1 VKLMSKQTD
10 SNIAQQVSA
19 AAEEQ
24 VRSRAYELYEQQGR
38 ADGHDLQD
46 WLQAE
51 SEITSNK
58 REAVAA

>member
-1 VKLMSKQTD
+1 MKLMSKQTD
-10 SNIAQQVSA
+10 SNIAQQLSR

-24 VRSRAYELYEQQGR
+24 VRSRAYELYEQRGR

-58 REAVAA
+58 QEAVAA

>member
-1 VKLMSKQTD
+1 MKLMSKQTD

-24 VRSRAYELYEQQGR
+24 VRSRAFELYEQRGR

-58 REAVAA
+58 REAGAA

>member
-1 VKLMSKQTD
+1 MKLMSKQTD

-24 VRSRAYELYEQQGR
+24 VRSRAFELYEQRGR

-58 REAVAA
+58 REELAA

>member
-1 VKLMSKQTD
+1 MKLMSKQTD

-58 REAVAA
+58 REAGAA

>member
-58 REAVAA
+58 REAGAA